1 MVPGQEPDSLLDL
14 WSIAL
19 NPTED
24 RGWINGDTAFLH
36 HLGEIAIADPILAVP
51 AHAQQDDLN
60 RKAATFEQR
69 QQNGSSTGRSGLHCR
84 G

>member
-1 MVPGQEPDSLLDL
+1 LVGSDPLLDL

-24 RGWINGDTAFLH
+24 GRWGNGDPTFLH
-36 HLGEIAIADPILAVP
+36 HFGEIAIADPILAVP
-51 AHAQQDDLN
+51 AHAEKDDLD
-60 RKAATFEQR
+60 RKAAALEQR
-69 QQNGSSTGRSGLHCR
+69 QQDGSSISRLSLHCQ